1 MIKYEQIKYF
11 LYLFYT
17 KRLMMKTIFLIEIF
31 FIGIWAGA
39 VLLCV
44 YRKTNLIK
52 TIYLFSLRV
61 FILFTN
67 ILGII
72 IISILIYTFTH
83 LGYYSIID
91 KAPSEIED
99 STYIIKKID
108 ELEHE
113 LALSEKDI
121 KDEKYHIEIMEQELQ
136 TLKEDLEEIQK
147 YEKEELQKREK
158 QEKEEKNLD
167 IFLDFIEAIFVF
179 ILGLITPYLSKEF
192 EDKIKSFKK
201 KKKKKKKHK
210 K

>member
-1 MIKYEQIKYF
+1 
-11 LYLFYT
+11 
-17 KRLMMKTIFLIEIF
+17 MMKTIFLIEIF